1 MRKASYMSQA
11 MEYIEYLSREIGA
24 RPAGTEEEQQAALYI
39 TERLQNDS
47 QFPATIEDF
56 TGSSNLSGL
65 RMLCSLV
72 AVVFTIVAMVVPIL
86 AIPAFI
92 LATLAAAA
100 YVLETFG
107 NRPISRALGRG
118 ASQNVVA
125 KYQPDSSA
133 DSRRRKVVLVARYD
147 TGKVTP
153 PLVERLEA
161 LSLPIGPICAG
172 ALCLNALLLLVRA
185 IAFSGSGGVGL
196 IIFNIITVVVML
208 LVAIP
213 AIRGILYRLAP
224 YNEGAN
230 NNAAGVAAVMETA
243 RRISFGSISEAD
255 LAELNRGVVVHGA
268 EEARRENL
276 IPEGAQLVYE
286 ASQLQPPNV
295 ELMTDEDRL
304 AAAKA
309 AVAAFTGQP
318 MPRRSSSDIASK
330 LVGSYASASAPD
342 LPFVEP
348 PTTTGASDVMV
359 RPVAPAAVPAE
370 EPIVEEIADEALEG
384 EESSSFDNV
393 PSWFA
398 AAQRKAKRTT
408 TDAGEVQRS
417 RYAEAMDAA
426 EREREAR
433 RIEREREEEEAA
445 AAAAA
450 QAVQAALAET
460 AERSWEA
467 EGGALAAEADAA
479 IVAADEAYEDFVD
492 EAVEPD
498 QAEEPAVDLGKTV
511 AFVMPGAEAGAT
523 EDVRRR
529 PIVLPALDE
538 EAAQSVRTVEV
549 TKQRAPL
556 AEAAD
561 DTQQAARTL
570 LTMLPSVEDDAPAPE
585 VGDGLT
591 RSGMM
596 RRLRADLPSLSGA
609 IKPVDGKP
617 EIEHFSSVST
627 VGSFG
632 SAGATGAFAP
642 VSDELVEGLDS
653 EDAYIDDADDSE
665 FEDNYT
671 ETGAFAGPGYVEMP
685 KSRVARFFDRFRKHD
700 KEELDE
706 TPQEWLDVDEEFDPR
721 AVGRER
727 GGWESFREGGE
738 YEDVEPID
746 GFDEYDE
753 YDGYDDEYDEYDD
766 EPAPAEEAPR
776 RRWQGGGFSRVR
788 LGHVDMRS
796 SDGSDAPI
804 RADMPSEELE
814 PIPELESIYHFRN
827 PDYNTEVWFVL
838 LGSEVDSHDGIEAF
852 MDAHRNELRGA
863 MIIDVE
869 ALGAGELSVV
879 QEEGVYK
886 RIKTSSRIK
895 RYVQKASAATGISP
909 QILTLHNAESS
920 SSVALKG
927 GMQAVRIIGAE
938 DGKPALAGSSEDVVE
953 NIDEETL
960 ERNIDYLMELVRY
973 F

>member
-1 MRKASYMSQA
+1 MSQA

-47 QFPATIEDF
+47 EFPATIEDF
-56 TGSSNLSGL
+56 TGSSNLAGL

-72 AVVFTIVAMVVPIL
+72 AVVFTIIAMIVPIL

-92 LATLAAAA
+92 LAALAAAA

-107 NRPISRALGRG
+107 SRPISRALARG

-125 KYQPDSSA
+125 KYQPDSST
-133 DSRRRKVVLVARYD
+133 DGRRRKVVLVAHYD

-153 PLVERLEA
+153 PLVEHLEG
-161 LSLPIGPICAG
+161 LGLPIGPICAG

-185 IAFSGSGGVGL
+185 FAFSGSGGVGL
-196 IIFNIITVVVML
+196 IIFNIITIIVL
-208 LVAIP
+208 LVVAIP
-213 AIRGILYRLAP
+213 AIRGILYRIAP

-230 NNAAGVAAVMETA
+230 NNAAGVAAVMEAA
-243 RRISFGSISEAD
+243 RRISFGSVSEAD
-255 LAELNRGVVVHGA
+255 LAELNRDVVIHGV
-268 EEARRENL
+268 EEAYQANL
-276 IPEGAQLVYE
+276 VPEGAQIVYE

-318 MPRRSSSDIASK
+318 VPRRSSSDIASK
-330 LVGSYASASAPD
+330 LVGSYASSSAPD
-342 LPFVEP
+342 LPFVDP
-348 PTTTGASDVMV
+348 APVAGTSDVMV
-359 RPVAPAAVPAE
+359 RPVAASVAPS
-370 EPIVEEIADEALEG
+370 EPVEAPVVVETADEAPEI
-384 EESSSFDNV
+384 EEDSSFENV
-393 PSWFA
+393 PDWFA
-398 AAQRKAKRTT
+398 AAQRKAKRTS
-408 TDAGEVQRS
+408 TDTGEIQRS

-433 RIEREREEEEAA
+433 RLEREREEEEAA
-445 AAAAA
+445 AASAA
-450 QAVQAALAET
+450 QAIQDALAES
-460 AERSWEA
+460 AELPWEA
-467 EGGALAAEADAA
+467 EGDALAAEADGVLLAGGEEREA
-479 IVAADEAYEDFVD
+479 LADEAVAFE
-492 EAVEPD
+492 

-511 AFVMPGAEAGAT
+511 AFVMPGAEAEAT

-529 PIVLPALDE
+529 PIVLPALDGE
-538 EAAQSVRTVEV
+538 GQSARTVEI

-561 DTQQAARTL
+561 DSQQAARSL
-570 LTMLPSVEDDAPAPE
+570 LTMLPTVEDAAPAPA

-609 IKPVDGKP
+609 IKPVDGEP
-617 EIEHFSSVST
+617 GEEHFSNVST

-632 SAGATGAFAP
+632 TAGSTGAFAP
-642 VSDELVEGLDS
+642 VAEELAEELEDEEV
-653 EDAYIDDADDSE
+653 YVDDADDSD

-700 KEELDE
+700 EELEE
-706 TPQEWLDVDEEFDPR
+706 TPQEWLDVDESFDPR

-727 GGWESFREGGE
+727 GGWESFREDVA
-738 YEDVEPID
+738 YEDIPPMGDD
-746 GFDEYDE
+746 GDYDDYDE
-753 YDGYDDEYDEYDD
+753 YDEYDEYDD
-766 EPAPAEEAPR
+766 YDEAAPAPIDETPN

-796 SDGSDAPI
+796 AEGSDAPI
-804 RADMPSEELE
+804 AADMPSEELE
-814 PIPELESIYHFRN
+814 PIDELGSIYHFRN

-838 LGSEVDSHDGIEAF
+838 LGSEVDSHDGITAF
-852 MDAHRNELRGA
+852 MDAHHSELRGA

-869 ALGAGELSVV
+869 ALASGELSVV
-879 QEEGVYK
+879 QEEGVFK

-895 RYVQKASAATGISP
+895 RYVQKASSSTGLSP
-909 QILTLHNAESS
+909 KVLSLRNAESS
-920 SSVALKG
+920 ASIALKN
-927 GMQAVRIIGAE
+927 GMQAVRLIGAE
-938 DGKPALAGSSEDVVE
+938 NGKPALAGSSEDVVE
-953 NIDEETL
+953 NLDEETL
-960 ERNIDYLMELVRY
+960 ERNIDYLMELIRY